1 MSFKGGYKIIDFSGC
16 VFTKDDAQSNAT
28 TNVYTSS
35 KAGIYDEIES
45 SYGKQLMIA
54 GLVLDGTAAD
64 ENVANRTYASNGDVS
79 LYVHFPTTAA
89 ITPEGKVF
97 MGSNAKISANDKIS
111 IIIRGT

>member
-16 VFTKDDAQSNAT
+16 VFTKDDAQSDAK

-45 SYGKQLMIA
+45 SYGKQLMVA
-54 GLVLDGTAAD
+54 GLVLEGIAAD
-64 ENVANRTYASNGDVS
+64 ENATNRTYTSNGDVS
-79 LYVHFPTTAA
+79 LFVHFPRTAA
-89 ITPEGKVF
+89 ITPTGKIF

-111 IIIRGT
+111 VIITGV

>member
-16 VFTKDDAQSNAT
+16 VFTKDGSQSNET

-64 ENVANRTYASNGDVS
+64 ENATNRTYKSNGVVS
-79 LYVHFPTTAA
+79 LFVHFPTTAA
-89 ITPEGKVF
+89 ITPAGKIF
-97 MGSNAKISANDKIS
+97 MGSNAEISANDKIS
-111 IIIRGT
+111 VIITAM